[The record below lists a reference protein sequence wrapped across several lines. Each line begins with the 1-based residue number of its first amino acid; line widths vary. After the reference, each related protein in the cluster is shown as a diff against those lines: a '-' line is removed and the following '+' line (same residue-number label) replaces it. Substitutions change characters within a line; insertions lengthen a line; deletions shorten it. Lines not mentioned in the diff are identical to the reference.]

1 MSIFSFN
8 MICLGWSMELRQLRY
23 FLAIAEHGTFS
34 KAASKVFV
42 AQSAL
47 SHQLA
52 QLEDELGA
60 RLFERSRRGV
70 ELTEAGVVFHT
81 YATSILRQVED
92 ATLSVAGLTDSP
104 AGKVVFGIPHSASH
118 ALALPLLKAVREEL
132 PKVQLE
138 LTEELTGNLTRQ
150 LLAGSLH
157 MAILFDDGTLDEFIS
172 EPLVSE
178 KMSLIYRPEA
188 DVQKT
193 MVTIKTRSGGKAGL
207 LATQASSKTQPQTKA
222 AAKTSITFRD
232 ALAKPLILPAQP
244 HGVRPLIEQQAA
256 QAGLRAPNVV
266 ADISSISILRTS
278 LLAGLGC
285 TILPVMPLKADIDS
299 GALVALSIRAPGVQR
314 VVALCRSRHIPQSS
328 AAASVGALTAKVVRA
343 LCQQGLWVD
352 GRYIGH

>member
-1 MSIFSFN
+1 
-8 MICLGWSMELRQLRY
+8 MELRQLRY

-92 ATLSVAGLTDSP
+92 AASSVAGLTDSP

-157 MAILFDDGTLDEFIS
+157 MAILFDDGTLEDFIS

-178 KMSLIYRPEA
+178 KMSLIYRSEA
-188 DVQKT
+188 VDK
-193 MVTIKTRSGGKAGL
+193 KA
-207 LATQASSKTQPQTKA
+207 QASIS
-222 AAKTSITFRD
+222 FRE

-256 QAGLRAPNVV
+256 RAGLLAPNVV

-285 TILPVMPLKADIDS
+285 TILPVMPLKAELDS

-314 VVALCRSRHIPQSS
+314 VVALCRSRHIPLST

-352 GRYIGH
+352 GRYVGR

>member
-1 MSIFSFN
+1 
-8 MICLGWSMELRQLRY
+8 MELRQLRY

-47 SHQLA
+47 SHQLG

-60 RLFERSRRGV
+60 RLFERSRRGA
-70 ELTEAGVVFHT
+70 ELTEAGVVFHA
-81 YATSILRQVED
+81 YALSILRQVED
-92 ATLSVAGLTDSP
+92 AASSVSGLTDSP
-104 AGKVVFGIPHSASH
+104 AGKVVFGIPHSASQ
-118 ALALPLLKAVREEL
+118 ALALPLLNAVRQEL

-157 MAILFDDGTLDEFIS
+157 MAILFDDGALDDFIS
-172 EPLVSE
+172 EPLVAE
-178 KMSLIYRPEA
+178 KMSLIYRA
-188 DVQKT
+188 DAGDKQ
-193 MVTIKTRSGGKAGL
+193 TRANIS
-207 LATQASSKTQPQTKA
+207 
-222 AAKTSITFRD
+222 FRE

-256 QAGLRAPNVV
+256 QAGLLAPNVV
-266 ADISSISILRTS
+266 AEISSISILRTS

-285 TILPVMPLKADIDS
+285 TILPVMPLKAELDS
-299 GALVALSIRAPGVQR
+299 GALVARSIRAPGVQR
-314 VVALCRSRHIPQSS
+314 VVALCRSRHIPLST
-328 AAASVGALTAKVVRA
+328 AAASVGALAAKVVRA

-352 GRYIGH
+352 GRYIGR

>member
-1 MSIFSFN
+1 
-8 MICLGWSMELRQLRY
+8 MELRQLRY

-34 KAASKVFV
+34 KAASKVYV

-60 RLFERSRRGV
+60 QLFVRSRRGV
-70 ELTEAGVVFHT
+70 ELTEAGTVFHT

-92 ATLSVAGLTDSP
+92 VASSVAGLTDSP

-118 ALALPLLKAVREEL
+118 ALALPLLKAVRQEL
-132 PKVQLE
+132 PNVQLE

-157 MAILFDDGTLDEFIS
+157 MAILFDDGTLDDFIA

-178 KMSLIYRPEA
+178 KMSLIYRPESTGDA
-188 DVQKT
+188 S
-193 MVTIKTRSGGKAGL
+193 RKA
-207 LATQASSKTQPQTKA
+207 
-222 AAKTSITFRD
+222 SISFRD

-256 QAGLRAPNVV
+256 QAGLLAPNVV

-285 TILPVMPLKADIDS
+285 TILPVMPLKAELDS
-299 GALVALSIRAPGVQR
+299 GALVALPIRAPQVLR
-314 VVALCRSRHIPQSS
+314 VVALCRSRHIPLST
-328 AAASVGALTAKVVRA
+328 AAASVGALTAMVVRA

-352 GRYIGH
+352 GRYIQ

>member
-1 MSIFSFN
+1 
-8 MICLGWSMELRQLRY
+8 MELRQLRY

-92 ATLSVAGLTDSP
+92 AASSVAGLTDSP

-157 MAILFDDGTLDEFIS
+157 MAILFDDGTLEDFIA

-188 DVQKT
+188 ADKNA
-193 MVTIKTRSGGKAGL
+193 KA
-207 LATQASSKTQPQTKA
+207 
-222 AAKTSITFRD
+222 SISFRD

-256 QAGLRAPNVV
+256 QAGLLAPNVV

-278 LLAGLGC
+278 LLAGLGF
-285 TILPVMPLKADIDS
+285 TILPVMPLKAELDS
-299 GALVALSIRAPGVQR
+299 GALVALSIRAPRVQR
-314 VVALCRSRHIPQSS
+314 VVALCRSRQIPLST

-352 GRYIGH
+352 GRYVGR

>member
-1 MSIFSFN
+1 
-8 MICLGWSMELRQLRY
+8 MELRQLRY

-34 KAASKVFV
+34 KAAGKVYV

-52 QLEDELGA
+52 QLEEELGA
-60 RLFERSRRGV
+60 QLFVRSRRGV
-70 ELTEAGVVFHT
+70 ELTEAGTVFHT

-92 ATLSVAGLTDSP
+92 AASSVAGLTDSP

-118 ALALPLLKAVREEL
+118 ALALPLLKAVRQEL
-132 PKVQLE
+132 PNVQLE

-157 MAILFDDGTLDEFIS
+157 MAILFDDGTLGDFIA

-178 KMSLIYRPEA
+178 KMSLIYRPESKV
-188 DVQKT
+188 DVP
-193 MVTIKTRSGGKAGL
+193 RKA
-207 LATQASSKTQPQTKA
+207 
-222 AAKTSITFRD
+222 SISFRD

-244 HGVRPLIEQQAA
+244 HGVRPLIEQQAV
-256 QAGLRAPNVV
+256 QAGLLAPNVV

-285 TILPVMPLKADIDS
+285 TILPVMPLKAELDS
-299 GALVALSIRAPGVQR
+299 GALVALSIRTPQVLR
-314 VVALCRSRHIPQSS
+314 VVALCRSRHIPLST

-352 GRYIGH
+352 GRYIASEIDER

>member
-1 MSIFSFN
+1 
-8 MICLGWSMELRQLRY
+8 MELRQLRY

-92 ATLSVAGLTDSP
+92 AASSVAGLTDSP

-157 MAILFDDGTLDEFIS
+157 MAILFDDGTLEDFIA

-188 DVQKT
+188 ADK
-193 MVTIKTRSGGKAGL
+193 KAK
-207 LATQASSKTQPQTKA
+207 ASIS
-222 AAKTSITFRD
+222 FRD

-256 QAGLRAPNVV
+256 RAGLLAPNVV

-285 TILPVMPLKADIDS
+285 TILPVMPLKAELDS

-314 VVALCRSRHIPQSS
+314 VVALCRSRHIPLST

-352 GRYIGH
+352 GRYIGV

>member
-1 MSIFSFN
+1 
-8 MICLGWSMELRQLRY
+8 MELRQLRY

-34 KAASKVFV
+34 RAASKVHV

-60 RLFERSRRGV
+60 QLFVRSRRGV
-70 ELTEAGVVFHT
+70 ELTEAGEVFHA
-81 YATSILRQVED
+81 YATSILRQVAD
-92 ATLSVAGLTDSP
+92 AASSVAGLTNSP
-104 AGKVVFGIPHSASH
+104 AGKVVFGIPHSASQ
-118 ALALPLLKAVREEL
+118 ALALPLLNAVRQEL
-132 PKVQLE
+132 PKIQLE
-138 LTEELTGNLTRQ
+138 LSEELTGNLTRQ

-157 MAILFDDGTLDEFIS
+157 MAILFDDGTLDDFIS

-188 DVQKT
+188 AAEKP
-193 MVTIKTRSGGKAGL
+193 R
-207 LATQASSKTQPQTKA
+207 ASIS
-222 AAKTSITFRD
+222 FRD

-256 QAGLRAPNVV
+256 QAGLLAPNVV

-285 TILPVMPLKADIDS
+285 TILPVMPLKAELDS

-314 VVALCRSRHIPQSS
+314 VVALCRSRHIPLSA

-343 LCQQGLWVD
+343 LCQQSLWVD
-352 GRYIGH
+352 GRYIGR

>member
-1 MSIFSFN
+1 
-8 MICLGWSMELRQLRY
+8 MELRQLRY

-34 KAASKVFV
+34 KAASKVYV

-60 RLFERSRRGV
+60 QLFVRSRRGV
-70 ELTEAGVVFHT
+70 ELTEAGTVFHT

-92 ATLSVAGLTDSP
+92 AASSVAGLTDSP

-118 ALALPLLKAVREEL
+118 ALALPLLKAVRQEL
-132 PKVQLE
+132 PNVQLE

-157 MAILFDDGTLDEFIS
+157 MAILFDDGTLDDFIA

-178 KMSLIYRPEA
+178 KMSLIYRPESTGDA
-188 DVQKT
+188 S
-193 MVTIKTRSGGKAGL
+193 RKA
-207 LATQASSKTQPQTKA
+207 
-222 AAKTSITFRD
+222 SISFRD

-256 QAGLRAPNVV
+256 QAGLLAPNVV

-285 TILPVMPLKADIDS
+285 TILPVMPLKAELDS
-299 GALVALSIRAPGVQR
+299 GALVALPIRAPQVLR
-314 VVALCRSRHIPQSS
+314 VVALCRSRHIPLST
-328 AAASVGALTAKVVRA
+328 AAASVGALTAMVVRA
-343 LCQQGLWVD
+343 HCQQGLCVD
-352 GRYIGH
+352 GRYIQ

>member
-1 MSIFSFN
+1 
-8 MICLGWSMELRQLRY
+8 MELRQLRY

-92 ATLSVAGLTDSP
+92 AASSVAGLTDSP

-157 MAILFDDGTLDEFIS
+157 MAILFDDGELEDFIA

-188 DVQKT
+188 ADKNA
-193 MVTIKTRSGGKAGL
+193 KA
-207 LATQASSKTQPQTKA
+207 
-222 AAKTSITFRD
+222 SISFRD

-256 QAGLRAPNVV
+256 QAGLLTPNVV

-285 TILPVMPLKADIDS
+285 TILPVMPLKAELDS
-299 GALVALSIRAPGVQR
+299 GSLVALSIRAPGVQR
-314 VVALCRSRHIPQSS
+314 VVALCRSRHIPLST
-328 AAASVGALTAKVVRA
+328 AAASVGALTARVVRA

-352 GRYIGH
+352 GRYIGR

>member
-1 MSIFSFN
+1 
-8 MICLGWSMELRQLRY
+8 MELRQLRY

-92 ATLSVAGLTDSP
+92 AASSVAGLTDSP

-157 MAILFDDGTLDEFIS
+157 MAILFDDGTLEDFIA

-188 DVQKT
+188 ADK
-193 MVTIKTRSGGKAGL
+193 KAK
-207 LATQASSKTQPQTKA
+207 ASIS
-222 AAKTSITFRD
+222 FRD

-256 QAGLRAPNVV
+256 RAGLLAPNVV

-285 TILPVMPLKADIDS
+285 TILPVMPLKAELDS

-314 VVALCRSRHIPQSS
+314 VVALCRSRHIPLST
-328 AAASVGALTAKVVRA
+328 AATSVGALTAKVVRA
-343 LCQQGLWVD
+343 FCQQGLWVD
-352 GRYIGH
+352 GRYIGR

>member
-1 MSIFSFN
+1 
-8 MICLGWSMELRQLRY
+8 MELRQLRY

-34 KAASKVFV
+34 KAASKVYV

-60 RLFERSRRGV
+60 QLFVRSRRGV
-70 ELTEAGVVFHT
+70 ELTEAGTVFHT

-92 ATLSVAGLTDSP
+92 AASSVAGLTDSP

-118 ALALPLLKAVREEL
+118 ALALPLLKAVRQEL
-132 PKVQLE
+132 PNVQLE

-157 MAILFDDGTLDEFIS
+157 MAILFDDGTLDDFIA

-178 KMSLIYRPEA
+178 KMSLIYRPESTGDA
-188 DVQKT
+188 S
-193 MVTIKTRSGGKAGL
+193 RKA
-207 LATQASSKTQPQTKA
+207 
-222 AAKTSITFRD
+222 SISFRD

-244 HGVRPLIEQQAA
+244 HGVRPLIEQQAV
-256 QAGLRAPNVV
+256 QAGLLAPNVV
-266 ADISSISILRTS
+266 AEISSISILRTS

-285 TILPVMPLKADIDS
+285 TILPVMPLKAELDS
-299 GALVALSIRAPGVQR
+299 GALVALPIRAPQVLR
-314 VVALCRSRHIPQSS
+314 VVALCRSRHIPLST

-352 GRYIGH
+352 GRYIQ

>member
-1 MSIFSFN
+1 
-8 MICLGWSMELRQLRY
+8 MELRQLRY

-34 KAASKVFV
+34 KAAGKVYV

-60 RLFERSRRGV
+60 QLFVRSRRGV
-70 ELTEAGVVFHT
+70 ELTEAGTVFHT
-81 YATSILRQVED
+81 SATSILRQVED
-92 ATLSVAGLTDSP
+92 AASSVAGLTDSP

-118 ALALPLLKAVREEL
+118 ALALPLLKAVRQEL
-132 PKVQLE
+132 PNVQLE

-157 MAILFDDGTLDEFIS
+157 MAILFDDGTLDDFIA

-178 KMSLIYRPEA
+178 KMSLIYRPESTGDA
-188 DVQKT
+188 S
-193 MVTIKTRSGGKAGL
+193 RKA
-207 LATQASSKTQPQTKA
+207 
-222 AAKTSITFRD
+222 SISFRD

-256 QAGLRAPNVV
+256 QAGLLAPNVV

-285 TILPVMPLKADIDS
+285 TILPVMPLKAELDS
-299 GALVALSIRAPGVQR
+299 GALVALPIRAPQVLR
-314 VVALCRSRHIPQSS
+314 VVALCRSRHIPLST
-328 AAASVGALTAKVVRA
+328 AAASVGALTAMVVRA

-352 GRYIGH
+352 GRYIQ

>member
-1 MSIFSFN
+1 
-8 MICLGWSMELRQLRY
+8 
-23 FLAIAEHGTFS
+23 
-34 KAASKVFV
+34 
-42 AQSAL
+42 
-47 SHQLA
+47 
-52 QLEDELGA
+52 
-60 RLFERSRRGV
+60 
-70 ELTEAGVVFHT
+70 VFHT

-92 ATLSVAGLTDSP
+92 AASSVAGLTDSP

-157 MAILFDDGTLDEFIS
+157 MAILFDDGTLEDFIA

-188 DVQKT
+188 VVKNA
-193 MVTIKTRSGGKAGL
+193 KA
-207 LATQASSKTQPQTKA
+207 
-222 AAKTSITFRD
+222 SISFRD

-256 QAGLRAPNVV
+256 RAGLLAPNVV

-285 TILPVMPLKADIDS
+285 TILPVMPLKAELDS

-314 VVALCRSRHIPQSS
+314 VVALCRSRHIPLST
-328 AAASVGALTAKVVRA
+328 AAASVGALTARVVRA

-352 GRYIGH
+352 GRYIGR

>member
-1 MSIFSFN
+1 
-8 MICLGWSMELRQLRY
+8 MELRQLRY

-47 SHQLA
+47 SHQLG

-60 RLFERSRRGV
+60 RLFERSRRGA
-70 ELTEAGVVFHT
+70 ELTEAGVVFHA
-81 YATSILRQVED
+81 YALSILRQVED
-92 ATLSVAGLTDSP
+92 AASSVSGLTDSP
-104 AGKVVFGIPHSASH
+104 AGKVVFGIPHSASQ
-118 ALALPLLKAVREEL
+118 ALALPLLNAVRQEL

-157 MAILFDDGTLDEFIS
+157 MAILFDDGALDDFIS
-172 EPLVSE
+172 EPLVAE
-178 KMSLIYRPEA
+178 KMSLIYRA
-188 DVQKT
+188 DAGDKQ
-193 MVTIKTRSGGKAGL
+193 TRANIS
-207 LATQASSKTQPQTKA
+207 
-222 AAKTSITFRD
+222 FRE

-256 QAGLRAPNVV
+256 QAGLLAPNVV
-266 ADISSISILRTS
+266 AEISSISILRTS

-285 TILPVMPLKADIDS
+285 TILPVMPLKAELDS
-299 GALVALSIRAPGVQR
+299 GALVARSIRAPGVQR
-314 VVALCRSRHIPQSS
+314 MVALCRSRHIPLST
-328 AAASVGALTAKVVRA
+328 AAASVGALAAKVVRA

-352 GRYIGH
+352 GRYIGR

>member
-1 MSIFSFN
+1 
-8 MICLGWSMELRQLRY
+8 MELRQLRY

-70 ELTEAGVVFHT
+70 ELTEAGTVFHA

-92 ATLSVAGLTDSP
+92 AASSVAGLTDSP

-150 LLAGSLH
+150 LLGGSLH
-157 MAILFDDGTLDEFIS
+157 MAILFDDGTLEDFIS

-178 KMSLIYRPEA
+178 KMSLIYRSEA
-188 DVQKT
+188 VDK
-193 MVTIKTRSGGKAGL
+193 KA
-207 LATQASSKTQPQTKA
+207 QASIS
-222 AAKTSITFRD
+222 FRE

-256 QAGLRAPNVV
+256 RAGLLAPNVV

-285 TILPVMPLKADIDS
+285 TILPVMPLKAELDS

-314 VVALCRSRHIPQSS
+314 VVALCRSRHIPLST

-352 GRYIGH
+352 GRYVGR

>member
-1 MSIFSFN
+1 
-8 MICLGWSMELRQLRY
+8 MELRQLRY

-34 KAASKVFV
+34 KAASKVYV

-60 RLFERSRRGV
+60 QLFVRSRRGV
-70 ELTEAGVVFHT
+70 ELTEAGTVFHT

-92 ATLSVAGLTDSP
+92 AASSVAGLTDSP

-118 ALALPLLKAVREEL
+118 ALALPLLKAVRQEL
-132 PKVQLE
+132 PNVQLE
-138 LTEELTGNLTRQ
+138 LTEELTGTLTRQ

-157 MAILFDDGTLDEFIS
+157 MAILFNDGTLDDFIA

-178 KMSLIYRPEA
+178 KMSLIYRPEPKVDA
-188 DVQKT
+188 Q
-193 MVTIKTRSGGKAGL
+193 RKA
-207 LATQASSKTQPQTKA
+207 
-222 AAKTSITFRD
+222 SISFRD

-256 QAGLRAPNVV
+256 QAGLLAPNVV

-285 TILPVMPLKADIDS
+285 TILPVMPLKAELDS
-299 GALVALSIRAPGVQR
+299 GALVALPIRAPQVLR
-314 VVALCRSRHIPQSS
+314 VVALCRSRHIPLST
-328 AAASVGALTAKVVRA
+328 AAASVGALTAMVVRA

-352 GRYIGH
+352 GRYIQ

>member
-1 MSIFSFN
+1 
-8 MICLGWSMELRQLRY
+8 MELRQLRY

-34 KAASKVFV
+34 KAASKVYV

-60 RLFERSRRGV
+60 QLFVRSRRGV
-70 ELTEAGVVFHT
+70 ELTEAGTVFHT

-92 ATLSVAGLTDSP
+92 AASSVAGLTDSP

-118 ALALPLLKAVREEL
+118 ALALPLLKAVRQEL
-132 PKVQLE
+132 PNVQLE

-157 MAILFDDGTLDEFIS
+157 MAILFDDGTLDDFIA

-178 KMSLIYRPEA
+178 KMSLIYRPESTGDA
-188 DVQKT
+188 S
-193 MVTIKTRSGGKAGL
+193 RKA
-207 LATQASSKTQPQTKA
+207 
-222 AAKTSITFRD
+222 SISFRD

-256 QAGLRAPNVV
+256 QAGLLAPNVV

-285 TILPVMPLKADIDS
+285 TILPVMPLKAELDS
-299 GALVALSIRAPGVQR
+299 GALVALPIRAPQVLR
-314 VVALCRSRHIPQSS
+314 VVALCRSRHIPLST
-328 AAASVGALTAKVVRA
+328 AAASVGALTAMVVRA

-352 GRYIGH
+352 GRYIQ